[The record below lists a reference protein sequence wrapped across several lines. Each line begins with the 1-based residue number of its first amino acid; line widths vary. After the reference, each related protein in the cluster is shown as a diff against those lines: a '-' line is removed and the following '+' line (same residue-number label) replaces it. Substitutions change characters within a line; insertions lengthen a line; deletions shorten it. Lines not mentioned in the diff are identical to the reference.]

1 MERNATL
8 EEAREIMGLNFLG
21 PNELL
26 NTKLFLFSNSNF
38 FISIPNIKFS
48 CDYLKSCSSS
58 HILILGIS
66 EIANEESLTLNVLR
80 RYFGIDPTVS
90 EPCFYNQDWYINE
103 TFFNQNSLEY
113 KWYLVRKKVN
123 DSLVGINPESQ
134 EIPLENYPSA
144 LLLSYSFFCWFF
156 HTKGLL
162 LWENEYVWCSDL
174 DSNLDRVYVGRYI
187 DISGKNK
194 NGFSI
199 HRHLKLTKQYGFVDF
214 H

>member
-8 EEAREIMGLNFLG
+8 EEAKEIMGLNFLG
-21 PNELL
+21 PNELI
-26 NTKLFLFSNSNF
+26 NTNLFLFSNSNTF
-38 FISIPNIKFS
+38 SNIPVINFS
-48 CDYLKSCSSS
+48 CGYLKSLSKS
-58 HILILGIS
+58 HILILGVS
-66 EIANEESLTLNVLR
+66 EIKNEGPLTLKILR
-80 RYFGIDPTVS
+80 RHFGFDPSVS
-90 EPCFYNQDWYINE
+90 EPCFYNQDWYLNE
-103 TFFNQNSLEY
+103 PFFEENSIDN
-113 KWYLVRKKVN
+113 KWYLVRKKSN
-123 DSLVGINPESQ
+123 ASLDGTNPESH

-144 LLLSYSFFCWFF
+144 LLLSYLFFCWFF